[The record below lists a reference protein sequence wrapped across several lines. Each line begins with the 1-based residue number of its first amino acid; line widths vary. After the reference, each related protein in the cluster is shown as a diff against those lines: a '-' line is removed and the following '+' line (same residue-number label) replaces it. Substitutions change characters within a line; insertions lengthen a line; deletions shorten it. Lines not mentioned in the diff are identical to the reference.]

1 MKMTNKKI
9 VIQVLGIHLLLAFLS
24 FIIFLITDSGSLIM
38 LADFNN

>member
-24 FIIFLITDSGSLIM
+24 FIIFLINRFRQTDH
-38 LADFNN
+38 AC